1 MDRKILVVDDER
13 EILDGFEQAFRNADY
28 TVHCA
33 ESAEE
38 ALEVLNR
45 ENSQIMFLDLK
56 LPNMDGVE
64 LCKQIRKDRPLAV
77 VYAVTGYPSLFELAH
92 CREAGFDD
100 YFIKPIDLEVLL
112 KAAEDAFA
120 RIDRWKKQQIQ

>member
-1 MDRKILVVDDER
+1 MSRKILVVDDER

-45 ENSQIMFLDLK
+45 ENSQVMFLDLK

-77 VYAVTGYPSLFELAH
+77 IYAVTGYPSLFELAH

-100 YFIKPIDLEVLL
+100 YFIKPIVLEVLL

>member
-1 MDRKILVVDDER
+1 MDRKILVVDDEKD
-13 EILDGFEQAFRNADY
+13 ILDGFEQAFRNADY

-45 ENSQIMFLDLK
+45 VNSQVMFLDLK
-56 LPNMDGVE
+56 LPKMDGVE
-64 LCKQIRKDRPLAV
+64 LCRQIRKDRPLAV
-77 VYAVTGYPSLFELAH
+77 IYAVTGYPSLFELAD